1 MADEKEKNTHVMHVV
16 FDNGIQVPTAWREQT
31 REVYVP
37 VPEGHIA
44 PNARNFSHHEVVEGF
59 FETPKYYEVRK
70 ADGSVERF
78 LKERVVYYKIAPWKD
93 LPESVKDRLI
103 TAKNTPSPRGVH

>member
-1 MADEKEKNTHVMHVV
+1 MADDEKLKNTHVMHVV
-16 FDNGIQVPTAWREQT
+16 FDNGIQVPTAWREQ
-31 REVYVP
+31 RRPFDIANDDEVL
-37 VPEGHIA
+37 
-44 PNARNFSHHEVVEGF
+44 EGF
-59 FETPKYYEVRK
+59 VETDNYYEVRK

-78 LKERVVYYKIAPWKD
+78 MKERVVYYRIAPWKD